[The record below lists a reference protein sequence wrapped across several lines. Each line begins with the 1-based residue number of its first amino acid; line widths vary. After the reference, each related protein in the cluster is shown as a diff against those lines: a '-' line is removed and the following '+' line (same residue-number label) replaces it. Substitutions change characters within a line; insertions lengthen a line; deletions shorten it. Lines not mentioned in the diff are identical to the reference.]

1 MSVDKSSRVAPS
13 EVWRSRLRG
22 PISRLTFLQKS
33 LLFAELSYLSYRH
46 EPDALAAAALIEL
59 QKVAY
64 FDRDGAQAYRFE
76 NEHDCIVV
84 CRGTEPN
91 QWNDLQAD
99 ANAIMAVA
107 ETAGRVHFGFKSEV
121 DALWPM
127 IEPSIRGHDK
137 PLWFTGHSLGGAM
150 ATICAGRCML
160 SKAHTNP
167 TALYTFGSPRVG
179 NRRYVNFAPITHY
192 RWVNNNDIVCRVPPP
207 WMGYRH
213 AGTECYLDAHGTL
226 RELRGWRRF
235 VDRVRG
241 LGMSLLQGRLDYL
254 SDHSMRRYIE
264 AIERIAA
271 KENDPQIQRLVKKW
285 TQAEEISPSAAH

>member
-13 EVWRSRLRG
+13 EVWRSRLQG

-59 QKVAY
+59 HKVNY

-192 RWVNNNDIVCRVPPP
+192 RWVNNNDIVCRVPP
-207 WMGYRH
+207 
-213 AGTECYLDAHGTL
+213 
-226 RELRGWRRF
+226 RGWDIGMPAPN
-235 VDRVRG
+235 VTWTHMAHCESYGAGGG
-241 LGMSLLQGRLDYL
+241 L
-254 SDHSMRRYIE
+254 
-264 AIERIAA
+264 
-271 KENDPQIQRLVKKW
+271 W
-285 TQAEEISPSAAH
+285 TEFAGWA